1 MTKERHGS
9 YPIIFLT
16 LVVLLSVVA
25 LTLVDGVTAE
35 RIAAN
40 KREAIKQMLAALFP
54 AMADFAY
61 DEESGLYSLYDERA
75 VTVIDEETG
84 ETSVDQSFPAVG
96 YAFMTDGKGYGGK
109 IGILMGLE
117 TNRTLRGIRV
127 ISHQETPGL
136 GAKITDT
143 GFLDQFAGLI
153 PDQLA
158 LARDGGAVDAITG
171 ATISSRAVA
180 EGVSAGLVGM
190 SAILDAAQEGG
201 Q

>member
-1 MTKERHGS
+1 MAKERHGS

-61 DEESGLYSLYDERA
+61 DEETGLYSLYDERA
-75 VTVIDEETG
+75 VTIDEETG
-84 ETSVDQSFPAVG
+84 ESSVDQSFPAVG

-109 IGILMGLE
+109 IGILVGLE
-117 TNRTLRGIRV
+117 TNRALRGIRV

-143 GFLDQFAGLI
+143 GFLDQFAGLV
-153 PDQLA
+153 PAQLM

-180 EGVSAGLVGM
+180 EGVSAGLVDM

>member
-1 MTKERHGS
+1 MAKERSGS
-9 YPIIFLT
+9 YPIVFLT

-54 AMADFAY
+54 TMADFVY
-61 DEESGLYSLYDERA
+61 DEETGLYSLYDERA
-75 VTVIDEETG
+75 VSVDEETG
-84 ETSVDQSFPAVG
+84 ESVVLPGFPAVG
-96 YAFMTDGKGYGGK
+96 YAFMTNGKGYGGK
-109 IGILMGLE
+109 IGILVGLE
-117 TNRTLRGIRV
+117 TSRALRGIRV

-136 GAKITDT
+136 GAKITNTD
-143 GFLDQFAGLI
+143 FLGQFAGLI

-171 ATISSRAVA
+171 ATISARAVA
-180 EGVSAGLVGM
+180 EGVAAGLIDM
-190 SAILDAAQEGG
+190 SAILHAAEEGG

>member
-1 MTKERHGS
+1 MVKERRGS

-54 AMADFAY
+54 EMADFVY
-61 DEESGLYSLYDERA
+61 EEETGLYSLYDERA
-75 VTVIDEETG
+75 VSVDEETG
-84 ETSVDQSFPAVG
+84 ESSVDQSFPAIG
-96 YAFMTDGKGYGGK
+96 YAFMTNGKGYGGK
-109 IGILMGLE
+109 IGILVGME
-117 TNRTLRGIRV
+117 MDRALRGIRI

-136 GAKITDT
+136 GAKIINVD
-143 GFLDQFAGLI
+143 FLNQFAGLV
-153 PDQLA
+153 PDQLV

-180 EGVSAGLVGM
+180 EGVAAGLVDM
-190 SAILDAAQEGG
+190 SAILDAAGKEG

>member
-1 MTKERHGS
+1 MVKERRGS

-54 AMADFAY
+54 EMADFVY
-61 DEESGLYSLYDERA
+61 EEETGLYSLYDERA
-75 VTVIDEETG
+75 VTVDEETG
-84 ETSVDQSFPAVG
+84 ESSVDQSFPAVG
-96 YAFMTDGKGYGGK
+96 YAFMTNGKGYGGK
-109 IGILMGLE
+109 IGILVGME
-117 TNRTLRGIRV
+117 IDRALRGIRI

-136 GAKITDT
+136 GAKIINVD
-143 GFLDQFAGLI
+143 FLSQFAGLV
-153 PDQLA
+153 PDQLV

-180 EGVSAGLVGM
+180 EGVAAGLVDM
-190 SAILDAAQEGG
+190 SAILDAAGKEG

>member
-1 MTKERHGS
+1 MVKERRGS

-54 AMADFAY
+54 EMADFVY
-61 DEESGLYSLYDERA
+61 EEETGLYSLYDERA
-75 VTVIDEETG
+75 VSVDEETG
-84 ETSVDQSFPAVG
+84 ESSVDQSFPAVG
-96 YAFMTDGKGYGGK
+96 YAFMTNGKGYGGK
-109 IGILMGLE
+109 IGILVGME
-117 TNRTLRGIRV
+117 IDRALRGIRI

-136 GAKITDT
+136 GAKILNVD
-143 GFLDQFAGLI
+143 FLSQFAGLV
-153 PDQLA
+153 PDQLL

-180 EGVSAGLVGM
+180 EGVSAGLVDM
-190 SAILDAAQEGG
+190 SAILDVAEEGG

>member
-1 MTKERHGS
+1 MVKERRGS

-54 AMADFAY
+54 EMADFVY
-61 DEESGLYSLYDERA
+61 EEETGLYSLYDERA
-75 VTVIDEETG
+75 VSVDEETG
-84 ETSVDQSFPAVG
+84 ESSVDQSFPAVG
-96 YAFMTDGKGYGGK
+96 YAFMTNGKGYGGK
-109 IGILMGLE
+109 IGILVGME
-117 TNRTLRGIRV
+117 MDRALRGIRI

-136 GAKITDT
+136 GAKIINVD
-143 GFLDQFAGLI
+143 FLNQFAGLV
-153 PDQLA
+153 PDQLV

-180 EGVSAGLVGM
+180 EGVAAGLVDM
-190 SAILDAAQEGG
+190 SAILDAAGKEG

>member
-1 MTKERHGS
+1 MAKERHGS

-25 LTLVDGVTAE
+25 LTVVDGVTAE

-61 DEESGLYSLYDERA
+61 DEETGLYSLYDERA
-75 VTVIDEETG
+75 VTIDEETG
-84 ETSVDQSFPAVG
+84 ESSVDQSFPAVG

-109 IGILMGLE
+109 IGILVGLE
-117 TNRTLRGIRV
+117 TNRALRGIRV

-143 GFLDQFAGLI
+143 GFLDQFVGLV
-153 PDQLA
+153 PAQLA

-180 EGVSAGLVGM
+180 EGISAGLVDM

-201 Q
+201 H

>member
-1 MTKERHGS
+1 MAKERRGS

-54 AMADFAY
+54 EMADFVY
-61 DEESGLYSLYDERA
+61 DEETGLYSLYDERA
-75 VTVIDEETG
+75 VSLDEETG
-84 ETSVDQSFPAVG
+84 ESSVDQSFPAVG
-96 YAFMTDGKGYGGK
+96 YAFMTNGKGYGGK
-109 IGILMGLE
+109 IGILIGLE
-117 TNRTLRGIRV
+117 TNRALRGIRI

-136 GAKITDT
+136 GAKIIDVD
-143 GFLDQFAGLI
+143 FLSQFAGLV
-153 PDQLA
+153 PDQLV

-180 EGVSAGLVGM
+180 EGVAAGLVDM
-190 SAILDAAQEGG
+190 SAILDAAGKEG

>member
-1 MTKERHGS
+1 MAKERHGS

-61 DEESGLYSLYDERA
+61 DEETGLYSLYDERA
-75 VTVIDEETG
+75 VTIDEETG
-84 ETSVDQSFPAVG
+84 ESSVDQSFPAVG

-109 IGILMGLE
+109 IGILVGLE
-117 TNRTLRGIRV
+117 TNRALRGIRV
-127 ISHQETPGL
+127 IAHQETPGL

-143 GFLDQFAGLI
+143 GFLDQFAGLV
-153 PDQLA
+153 PAQLA

-180 EGVSAGLVGM
+180 EGVSAGLVDM

>member
-1 MTKERHGS
+1 MVKERRGS

-54 AMADFAY
+54 EMADFVY
-61 DEESGLYSLYDERA
+61 EEETGLYSLYDERA
-75 VTVIDEETG
+75 VSVDEETG
-84 ETSVDQSFPAVG
+84 ESSVDQSFPAVG
-96 YAFMTDGKGYGGK
+96 YAFMTNGKGYGGK
-109 IGILMGLE
+109 IGILVGME
-117 TNRTLRGIRV
+117 IDRALRGIRI

-136 GAKITDT
+136 GAKILNVD
-143 GFLDQFAGLI
+143 FLSQFAGLV
-153 PDQLA
+153 PDQLV

-180 EGVSAGLVGM
+180 EGVAAGLVDM
-190 SAILDAAQEGG
+190 SAILDAAGKEG

>member
-1 MTKERHGS
+1 MAKERHGS

-25 LTLVDGVTAE
+25 LTVVDGVTAE

-61 DEESGLYSLYDERA
+61 DEETGLYSLYDERA
-75 VTVIDEETG
+75 VTIDEETG
-84 ETSVDQSFPAVG
+84 ESSVDQSFPAVG

-109 IGILMGLE
+109 IGILVGLE
-117 TNRTLRGIRV
+117 TNRALRGIRV

-143 GFLDQFAGLI
+143 DFLDQFVGLV
-153 PDQLA
+153 PAQLA

-180 EGVSAGLVGM
+180 EGISAGLVDM

-201 Q
+201 H

>member
-1 MTKERHGS
+1 MVKERRGS

-54 AMADFAY
+54 EMADFVY
-61 DEESGLYSLYDERA
+61 DEETGLYSLYDERA
-75 VTVIDEETG
+75 VSLDEETG
-84 ETSVDQSFPAVG
+84 ESSVDQSFPGVG
-96 YAFMTDGKGYGGK
+96 YAFMTNAKGYGGK
-109 IGILMGLE
+109 IGILVGLE
-117 TNRTLRGIRV
+117 TNRALRGIRI

-143 GFLDQFAGLI
+143 DFLDQFAGLV
-153 PDQLA
+153 PDQLV

-180 EGVSAGLVGM
+180 EGVAAGLVDM
-190 SAILDAAQEGG
+190 SAILDAEEEEG

>member
-1 MTKERHGS
+1 MAKERHGS

-25 LTLVDGVTAE
+25 LTLVDGVTVE

-61 DEESGLYSLYDERA
+61 DEETGLYSLYDERA
-75 VTVIDEETG
+75 VTIDEETG
-84 ETSVDQSFPAVG
+84 ESSVDQSFPAVG

-109 IGILMGLE
+109 IGILVGLE
-117 TNRTLRGIRV
+117 TSRALRGIRV

-143 GFLDQFAGLI
+143 GFLDQFVGLV
-153 PDQLA
+153 PAQLA

-180 EGVSAGLVGM
+180 EGISAGLVDM

-201 Q
+201 H

>member
-1 MTKERHGS
+1 MAKERSGS

-54 AMADFAY
+54 TMADFVY
-61 DEESGLYSLYDERA
+61 DEETGLYSLYGEEA
-75 VTVIDEETG
+75 VSVDEETG
-84 ETSVDQSFPAVG
+84 ESLVDQSFPAVG
-96 YAFMTDGKGYGGK
+96 YAFMTNGKGYGGK
-109 IGILMGLE
+109 IGILVGVE

-136 GAKITDT
+136 GSKITNT
-143 GFLDQFAGLI
+143 AFLDQFTGLVS
-153 PDQLA
+153 DQLM
-158 LARDGGAVDAITG
+158 LARDGGAIDAITG

-180 EGVSAGLVGM
+180 EGVSAGFVDM
-190 SAILDAAQEGG
+190 TAILDAAEKEG

>member
-1 MTKERHGS
+1 MVKERTGS

-40 KREAIKQMLAALFP
+40 RREAIKQMLAALFP
-54 AMADFAY
+54 EMADFVY
-61 DEESGLYSLYDERA
+61 EEETGLYSLYDERA
-75 VTVIDEETG
+75 VSVDEETG
-84 ETSVDQSFPAVG
+84 ESPVDQSFPAVG
-96 YAFMTDGKGYGGK
+96 YAFMTNGKGYGGK
-109 IGILMGLE
+109 IGILVGME
-117 TNRTLRGIRV
+117 IDRALRGIRI

-136 GAKITDT
+136 GAKIINVN
-143 GFLDQFAGLI
+143 FLGQFAGLV
-153 PDQLA
+153 PDQLV

-180 EGVSAGLVGM
+180 EGVAAGLVDM
-190 SAILDAAQEGG
+190 SAILDAAGKEG

>member
-1 MTKERHGS
+1 MAKERTGS

-40 KREAIKQMLAALFP
+40 KREAIKQMLSALFP
-54 AMADFAY
+54 AMADFVY
-61 DEESGLYSLYDERA
+61 DEESGLYSLYDEAA
-75 VTVIDEETG
+75 VLVDEETG
-84 ETSVDQSFPAVG
+84 ESSVDQSFPVVG
-96 YAFMTDGKGYGGK
+96 YAFMTNGKGYGGK
-109 IGILMGLE
+109 IGILVGLE
-117 TNRTLRGIRV
+117 THRALRGIRV

-136 GAKITDT
+136 GSKITNGD
-143 GFLDQFAGLI
+143 FLDQFAGLV

-158 LARDGGAVDAITG
+158 LARDGGAIDAITG
-171 ATISSRAVA
+171 ATISSRAIA
-180 EGVSAGLVGM
+180 EGVSAGLVDM
-190 SAILDAAQEGG
+190 SAILDAAEEEG

>member
-1 MTKERHGS
+1 MAKERHGS

-25 LTLVDGVTAE
+25 LTIVDGVTAE

-40 KREAIKQMLAALFP
+40 KREAIKHMMAALFP
-54 AMADFAY
+54 AMAEFAY
-61 DEESGLYSLYDERA
+61 DEETGLYSLYDERA
-75 VTVIDEETG
+75 VTIDEETG
-84 ETSVDQSFPAVG
+84 ESSVDQSFPAVG

-109 IGILMGLE
+109 IGILVGLE
-117 TNRTLRGIRV
+117 TNRALRGIRV

-143 GFLDQFAGLI
+143 GFLDQFVGLV
-153 PDQLA
+153 PAQLA

-180 EGVSAGLVGM
+180 EGISAGLVDM

-201 Q
+201 H